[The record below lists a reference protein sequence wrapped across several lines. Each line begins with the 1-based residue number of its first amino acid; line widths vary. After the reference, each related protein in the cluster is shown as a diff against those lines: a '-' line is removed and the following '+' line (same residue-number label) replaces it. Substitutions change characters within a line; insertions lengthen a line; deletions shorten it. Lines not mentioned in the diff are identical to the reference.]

1 MSVRCRTEPKAF
13 AQKVF
18 GSNMEKTMSTEK
30 GFDFEHP
37 IHFVER
43 KKLLQTAAVAAVG
56 VLPVSAASVP
66 KK

>member
-1 MSVRCRTEPKAF
+1 
-13 AQKVF
+13 
-18 GSNMEKTMSTEK
+18 MSTER

-43 KKLLQTAAVAAVG
+43 RKLLQTAAAVAAVG

-66 KK
+66 KKKKRLSPAARTVEALPFC